1 MKLHKKK
8 ALRQMN
14 GLGKGGL
21 EEKETDG
28 RLNAA
33 QLKATPRLKAATE
46 TADGLAVR
54 SAMKS
59 SHTFV
64 QLVPQYDG
72 SYNIA
77 YKQTASNNYG
87 TLLSSEL

>member
-1 MKLHKKK
+1 MG
-8 ALRQMN
+8 AAQERVVS
-14 GLGKGGL
+14 
-21 EEKETDG
+21 EKESDG
-28 RLNAA
+28 RLRTTQHEAA
-33 QLKATPRLKAATE
+33 LHAKAATE

-72 SYNIA
+72 SYKMA